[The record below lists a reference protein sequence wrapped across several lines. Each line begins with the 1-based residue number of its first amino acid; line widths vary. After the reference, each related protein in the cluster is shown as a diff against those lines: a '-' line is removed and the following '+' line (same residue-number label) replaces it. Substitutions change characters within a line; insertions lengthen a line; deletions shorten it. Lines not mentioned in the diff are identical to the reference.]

1 MVTGPQSMPVFNDA
15 NITPENKR
23 DIIAFLHDV
32 DKNENPGGLNLGNLG
47 PGLRGAVRLD
57 LRHRHPHRLRR
68 LARHEGRVTMTRRYP
83 THGARLHH
91 CETTG
96 SLTR

>member
-1 MVTGPQSMPVFNDA
+1 MPVFNDA

-23 DIIAFLHDV
+23 DIIAYLHDV

-47 PGLRGAVRLD
+47 PVSEGLFAWTFGIGA
-57 LRHRHPHRLRR
+57 PHRLRR
-68 LARHEGRVTMTRRYP
+68 LARQEGRVTMTRP
-83 THGARLHH
+83 SPAPGARLHH

-96 SLTR
+96 FLTR